1 MGEKLNVSLPYP
13 PTENHMRQNAYRY
26 TPTGKR
32 YVARTFTK
40 TAKSWVEDAVERVKK
55 EVETVSW
62 KALDCKTVVEMT
74 VYFPDTRRRDAS
86 NLLKVTLDVL
96 EKGGVYVNDR
106 WALPWVR
113 DFHVPLKPCE
123 GSVELVIYAKGE

>member
-1 MGEKLNVSLPYP
+1 MGEKLSISLPYP
-13 PTENHMRQNAYRY
+13 PTENHMRKNAYRY

-32 YVARTFTK
+32 YTAKTFTK

-55 EVETVSW
+55 EVETASW
-62 KALDCKTVVEMT
+62 EALDCKTVVEMT
-74 VYFPDTRRRDAS
+74 VYFPDAKRRDAS

-106 WALPWVR
+106 WALPWVK
-113 DFHVPLKPCE
+113 DFYVPSKTCK
-123 GSVELVIYAKGE
+123 GSVELVIYAKN